1 MGVSRFELPVAVTL
15 RLQSRSGR
23 VEVTAEPRDDVLA
36 EGDDIQSQVDD
47 AGATLRIR
55 NGHGKRSFTVRCPVG
70 TDVAVGTQSGAVRLI
85 GDFGTVSVTT
95 ASGHIELDS
104 ADEADLRTMSSSIT
118 VGSCRGKCRMNSASG
133 KLQAGHVGAAS
144 AGSLSGSIEI
154 ERVEGPLK
162 ARSVSGSITAACGGE
177 GAIAVKTVSG
187 KVNLSL
193 PQGTAPRTHFKSLS
207 GHICCDCPEG
217 SDVLVEAMSIS
228 GSIDVVPA

>member
-1 MGVSRFELPVAVTL
+1 MRKFELPVAVTL

-23 VEVTAEPRDDVLA
+23 VDVIAEPREDVLA
-36 EGDDIQSQVDD
+36 EGDDIQAQSDD
-47 AGATLRIR
+47 GGATLRIR
-55 NGHGKRSFTVRCPVG
+55 NGRGSRPFEVRCPVG
-70 TDVAVGTQSGAVRLI
+70 TDVMIGTQSGNVRMT

-95 ASGHIELDS
+95 ASGSIELES

-144 AGSLSGSIEI
+144 AGSMSGSIEI

-162 ARSVSGSITAACGGE
+162 ARSVSGSIRAACGGE

-187 KVNLSL
+187 KVQLSL
-193 PQGTAPRTHFKSLS
+193 PPGTAPRTHFKSLS
-207 GHICCDCPEG
+207 GRICCDCPEG
-217 SDVLVEAMSIS
+217 SDVLVEAMSVS
-228 GSIDVVPA
+228 GSIDIVPA

>member
-1 MGVSRFELPVAVTL
+1 LGVRRFELPVAVTL

-23 VEVTAEPRDDVLA
+23 VEVTAEPRDDVVA

-47 AGATLRIR
+47 AGLTLRIR
-55 NGHGKRSFTVRCPVG
+55 NGHGKKSFAVRCPVG
-70 TDVAVGTQSGAVRLI
+70 TDVAVGTQSGAVRMI

-95 ASGHIELDS
+95 ASGHIELES

-144 AGSLSGSIEI
+144 AGSMSGSIEI

-187 KVNLSL
+187 KVSLSL